1 MQNVWTGS
9 CPRQTELH
17 GCQLHNSP
25 TRKKLVD
32 SSLIPCL
39 IQIVESTCKKKKGKL
54 KPREF
59 HILTDGGQSLTQWR
73 NDSSAELHR
82 AHTALGHSSVAKHGK
97 RREWVMTSTP
107 NEKLDFL
114 WCNQSPYTASR
125 LTLTNYNVTCT
136 EPLVSSSRRVA
147 PIHTIALNEW
157 VLHKIISDQL

>member
-1 MQNVWTGS
+1 MSKANWVAWLPTPQQFNKKEARWFLLDS
-9 CPRQTELH
+9 LLNPNCWINLQEKERETE
-17 GCQLHNSP
+17 
-25 TRKKLVD
+25 TKR
-32 SSLIPCL
+32 IP
-39 IQIVESTCKKKKGKL
+39 
-54 KPREF
+54 
-59 HILTDGGQSLTQWR
+59 HINWWWAVPNAMEKWLLCRTASRT
-73 NDSSAELHR
+73 
-82 AHTALGHSSVAKHGK
+82 HTALGHSSVAKHGK